1 MAELG
6 RRGLPVR
13 HATSPQDVVGS
24 GFFVCDAGSDED
36 LRAIVRAGRALDGPL
51 LWIGTAGLARALAG
65 PATAAPQVGL
75 RSPLLV
81 VIGSHHPVT
90 LAQVDQLAAHAPDA
104 MTAIRPDT
112 SDFAAAVEALA
123 AALAARGRAAL
134 VFALPDGTGAEP
146 PDRCSI
152 ASWRWRSSGLR
163 RPAA

>member
-1 MAELG
+1 M
-6 RRGLPVR
+6 
-13 HATSPQDVVGS
+13 
-24 GFFVCDAGSDED
+24 CDAGSDDD
-36 LRAIVRAGRALDGPL
+36 LRAIVRAGRALDGLP

-75 RSPLLV
+75 RSPLLL

-90 LAQVDQLAAHAPDA
+90 LAQVEQLAAHAPDA

-112 SDFAAAVEALA
+112 SDFAGAVEALA
-123 AALAARGRAAL
+123 AALAARGARSSPAAL
-134 VFALPDGTGAEP
+134 APRP

-152 ASWRWRSSGLR
+152 APWLWRSSALR